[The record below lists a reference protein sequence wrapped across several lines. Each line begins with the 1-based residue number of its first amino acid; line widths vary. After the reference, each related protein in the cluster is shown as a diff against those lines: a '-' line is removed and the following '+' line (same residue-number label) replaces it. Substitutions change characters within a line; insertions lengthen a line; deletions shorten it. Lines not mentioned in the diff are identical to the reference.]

1 VVGVADG
8 DIITVLDANK
18 VRPKIRLAGIDT
30 PEKSQPFGNRSK
42 ESLSDLVLPKTV
54 TVDTDK
60 RDKYQRN
67 VGKVLVDG
75 VDANL
80 EQIRRGM
87 AWHCKAYQCEH
98 PPTAAGHTLM
108 RKMRPRPLSGAYG
121 LVQSQCRRGTLEI
134 KNWGAKMTKANRM
147 IGRPR
152 GWRVLALF
160 TLIFLTQ
167 SATAQ
172 SEYEK
177 SRNLT
182 TCLDGRYPSLCKK
195 QWLTAGEIAS
205 VDAAVRRANL
215 STCLD
220 GRYPSLCKKE
230 LLDTTESAQVQVAE
244 KRENLKTC
252 ITGKYKSL
260 CKKHL
265 LTAPELHQ
273 VTVAESAENL
283 RTCLTGLYPLLCNK
297 ALLTASQLSQT
308 QGAESQ
314 ATKSRK
320 QYESTAGTRTRRRAS
335 SGCES
340 GHWVDSV
347 SDDGEIVKLEDGSIW
362 EVEAGDS
369 ADSALWL
376 STTDIVAC
384 DDKLINTDDNETVSA
399 RRIR

>member
-1 VVGVADG
+1 MTQTNA
-8 DIITVLDANK
+8 TA
-18 VRPKIRLAGIDT
+18 
-30 PEKSQPFGNRSK
+30 ERS
-42 ESLSDLVLPKTV
+42 
-54 TVDTDK
+54 
-60 RDKYQRN
+60 
-67 VGKVLVDG
+67 
-75 VDANL
+75 
-80 EQIRRGM
+80 
-87 AWHCKAYQCEH
+87 C
-98 PPTAAGHTLM
+98 
-108 RKMRPRPLSGAYG
+108 
-121 LVQSQCRRGTLEI
+121 
-134 KNWGAKMTKANRM
+134 
-147 IGRPR
+147 
-152 GWRVLALF
+152 GWRVLAF
-160 TLIFLTQ
+160 FAFIFLAQ
-167 SATAQ
+167 PATAQ

-220 GRYPSLCKKE
+220 GRYPSLCKKG
-230 LLDTTESAQVQVAE
+230 LLDATESAQVQVAE

-265 LTAPELHQ
+265 LTESELHQ
-273 VTVAESAENL
+273 VTAAESAENL

-297 ALLTASQLSQT
+297 ALLTATQLSQT

-314 ATKSRK
+314 DAKSRK
-320 QYESTAGTRTRRRAS
+320 QYESTAGTRIRPRAS

-340 GHWVDSV
+340 GHWIDSV
-347 SDDGEIVKLEDGSIW
+347 SNDGEIVKLEDGSIW
-362 EVEAGDS
+362 EVDAVDS
-369 ADSALWL
+369 VDSALWL
-376 STTDIVAC
+376 ATTDIVAC